1 MSNQLLMIDDNPLET
16 EVLASRLQRDG
27 YSVRTTTSGVEGL
40 ACLAQESF
48 QLLIVDLDMP
58 GMDGLEVIREVRRLH
73 SYPRI
78 PILMLSASADT
89 QRKVEAVERGADDFL
104 SKPVE
109 YPFLKAKLKQLMG
122 QRPDVHQ
129 LAAGQR
135 FAHYELLEFIGA
147 GGMGKVFRAL
157 DPRIGREVALKILHH
172 QSPNAVQR
180 FLQEA
185 RSIAQVSHAQL
196 PAIYEVADTPLPFL
210 SMELIPGESLQGRSW
225 TQSEAIAM
233 VAEAAEVVHAIHQ
246 RGILHRDLKPANLMR
261 TPEGRVKVLDF
272 GLAKFVE
279 LEEHLTQ
286 SGELLGTPH
295 YTAPENLSSSFG
307 TVDFQSDVY
316 SLTVTLYQLLTG
328 NTPFVSTRLGE
339 LLQDIMFQP
348 PPQLGPEFP
357 SSLRAICDRGLAKHK
372 ADRFASA
379 SELALALRGL
389 LVETAV

>member
-1 MSNQLLMIDDNPLET
+1 MRNQLLMIDDNPLET

-48 QLLIVDLDMP
+48 QLLILDLDMP
-58 GMDGLEVIREVRRLH
+58 GMDGLEVIREVRRRH
-73 SYPRI
+73 PYPRL

-89 QRKVEAVERGADDFL
+89 QRKVEAVEGGADDFL

-129 LAAGQR
+129 LSPGQR

-185 RSIAQVSHAQL
+185 RSIAQVSHAHL
-196 PAIYEVADTPLPFL
+196 PAIYEVADTPLPYL
-210 SMELIPGESLQGRSW
+210 SMELIRGESLQGRSW

-233 VAEAAEVVHAIHQ
+233 IAEAAEVVHAIHQ

-295 YTAPENLSSSFG
+295 YMAPENLSSIFG
-307 TVDFQSDVY
+307 SVDFQSDVY

-328 NTPFVSTRLGE
+328 NTPFASSKLGQ
-339 LLQDIMFQP
+339 LLQEIMFQP
-348 PPQLGPEFP
+348 APQLGPDFP
-357 SSLRAICDRGLAKHK
+357 ADLQAICDRGLAKQK
-372 ADRFASA
+372 GDRFASA

-389 LVETAV
+389 LVKTPV